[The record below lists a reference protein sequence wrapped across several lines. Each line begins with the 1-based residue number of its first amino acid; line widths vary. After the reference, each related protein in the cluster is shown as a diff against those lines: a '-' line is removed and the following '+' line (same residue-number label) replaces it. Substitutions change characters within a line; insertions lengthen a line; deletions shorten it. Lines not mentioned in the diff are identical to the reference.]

1 MESAV
6 ADPAI
11 VDRKRNLANCEM
23 QLRRLQEL
31 VLRLELNDK
40 RLPASPR
47 GHWPCTPPP
56 YQPGSLVVTPE
67 GWLESFQQNEPFV
80 LDEVELLDS
89 DIFGFSDNETWLYV
103 PPKANESKAAKPLI
117 PLKWCRHI
125 LEAPEWKRARRSMC
139 LQLESASCW
148 RRLSSPRASSTP
160 RPPSRVAVVSPI
172 GTPRSGTTHSS
183 PVSPETPASSRPHS
197 QSPIGRARTPT
208 FIPHLTRGSS
218 LRGCSPRP
226 RVACDVISPGVD
238 EDDLFPHGY
247 KLQDLTDVQVV
258 ARLQEE
264 KLRQDCASTSSAL
277 AKRRSQ
283 SITFPLSAPPDLEE
297 EEKGDDGDYGPV
309 PPERHLWLLPLARTF
324 SSARDLQSSSSFLS
338 LHPYTPPLPS
348 ADPMQLSFKL
358 GTDKMQRSLPN
369 LAQAHSVPSA
379 SLLHNSQSFDSPG
392 WLTRLQSSIS
402 IPGASPILRHTRV
415 QSTGSVSSPSRQ
427 PLKATAYVSPSIR
440 NSAYLL
446 TPRSLGNSGSRI
458 PILSKSSSL
467 CLSSPSPPWST
478 FFNDTAS
485 PIASCK
491 VAQARHR
498 YRNMVR
504 LVST

>member
-1 MESAV
+1 MEAAV

-11 VDRKRNLANCEM
+11 VDPKRNLANCEM

-40 RLPASPR
+40 RLHASPR
-47 GHWPCTPPP
+47 GHWPCTPPRS
-56 YQPGSLVVTPE
+56 QSGSLVVTPG

-103 PPKANESKAAKPLI
+103 PPKANESKAAKPLM

-139 LQLESASCW
+139 LQLESAS
-148 RRLSSPRASSTP
+148 
-160 RPPSRVAVVSPI
+160 
-172 GTPRSGTTHSS
+172 
-183 PVSPETPASSRPHS
+183 SRPHS

-208 FIPHLTRGSS
+208 FIPHLIRGSS

-226 RVACDVISPGVD
+226 PVDCDVISPGVD

-297 EEKGDDGDYGPV
+297 EEKGDGGDYAPV
-309 PPERHLWLLPLARTF
+309 PPERHLCLLPLARTF

-338 LHPYTPPLPS
+338 LHPSTPPLPS

-415 QSTGSVSSPSRQ
+415 QSTDSVSSPSRQ

-440 NSAYLL
+440 NSAYVL

-458 PILSKSSSL
+458 PILIKSSSL